1 MAQARAKGADLQD
14 VTEPGRTP
22 RHRRV
27 ATTGRLVATLLV
39 AVAAAAC
46 SRSDATPRGT
56 LVAVHESDFKLTTW
70 RLAVPTG
77 YVTFRI
83 KNTGPSTHEFI
94 VVRSDVAADALPLRA
109 NGMTVNEDSKLLH
122 PAGELGEIRL
132 NSTRNLTLNLE
143 PGHYALFC
151 NLEGHYRGG
160 MYAIV
165 EVTS

>member
-1 MAQARAKGADLQD
+1 ML
-14 VTEPGRTP
+14 
-22 RHRRV
+22 
-27 ATTGRLVATLLV
+27 LVAVAV

-46 SRSDATPRGT
+46 SRSDATPLGT
-56 LVAVHESDFKLTTW
+56 LVPVRLQDFKVTTG
-70 RLAVPTG
+70 RLVVPAG

-109 NGMTVNEDSKLLH
+109 NGITVDEDAKQLH
-122 PAGELGEIRL
+122 PAGQLGEIRL
-132 NSTRNLTLNLE
+132 NATRDLTLKLA
-143 PGHYALFC
+143 PGHYVLFC

-160 MYAIV
+160 MYAMV

>member
-1 MAQARAKGADLQD
+1 
-14 VTEPGRTP
+14 
-22 RHRRV
+22 
-27 ATTGRLVATLLV
+27 
-39 AVAAAAC
+39 
-46 SRSDATPRGT
+46 
-56 LVAVHESDFKLTTW
+56 LVAVHESDFKLTTG
-70 RLAVPTG
+70 RLAVPAG

-109 NGMTVNEDSKLLH
+109 NGMTVNEDSKRLH